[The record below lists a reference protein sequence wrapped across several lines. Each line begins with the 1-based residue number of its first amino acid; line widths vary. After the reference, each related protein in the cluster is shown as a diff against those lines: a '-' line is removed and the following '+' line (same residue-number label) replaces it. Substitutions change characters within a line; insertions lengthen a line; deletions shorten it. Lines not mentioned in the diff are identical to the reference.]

1 MVILHNFFNPK
12 HFPYFLDKYKDLPV
26 TLFMDYL
33 PKDIKELSINPFNIF
48 LLHEPNELFG
58 VHNWVVRNANHF
70 QAILTYNPYII
81 ENFSQAIPFTF
92 NGLITDKPE
101 QFEENLKG
109 KEKKFEVTF
118 LCGVTKWSSGHQ
130 FRQRIYPLKK
140 HITIPK
146 QWYYVLEDFDVA
158 KQVRP
163 GYAGVYSKDLSHVP
177 EDWGDDTWGKRSIYE
192 ESMFHVAVEN
202 CLTDN
207 WYTEKIGQAFT
218 SKTVPIYWGCPNLG
232 DLGYDERGIIRFK
245 DEEDLV
251 RVVNNL
257 TPQDYYD
264 RLPYIEYNYQV
275 TLQDTFRIK
284 LSNILDQIIELNNL

>member
-1 MVILHNFFNPK
+1 MVILSNFFNKK
-12 HFPYFLDKYKDLPV
+12 HYQYFLDKYADLPV
-26 TLFMDYL
+26 TLFMDAPPNATQL
-33 PKDIKELSINPFNIF
+33 KLNPFNIF

-58 VHNWVVRNANHF
+58 VHNWVIQNSHHF
-70 QAILTYNPYII
+70 NAILTYNPYII
-81 ENFSQAIPFTF
+81 ENFKQAIPFYF

-118 LCGVTKWSSGHQ
+118 LCGTTKWASGHH

-140 HITIPK
+140 QINIPK
-146 QWYYVLEDFDVA
+146 QWYYVLEDFDVSQ
-158 KQVRP
+158 QVRP
-163 GYAGVYSKDLSHVP
+163 GYANYSKDLSQIP
-177 EDWGDDTWGKRSIYE
+177 EDWGDDTWGKRSLYE
-192 ESMFHVAVEN
+192 ESMFHIAVEN

-218 SKTVPIYWGCPNLG
+218 SKTVPVYWGCPNLG
-232 DLGYDERGIIRFK
+232 DLGYDERGIIRFN

-275 TLQDTFRIK
+275 ALQDTFRIK
-284 LSNILDQIIELNNL
+284 LSNILDQIKELNNL